1 MLKRR
6 NWRALRPLKTSSWTI
21 LSALEEA
28 DAASGAGIS
37 QITTDGALRQ
47 HARPIIIEDPD
58 LALPF
63 TRMLRARELRLAV

>member
-1 MLKRR
+1 M
-6 NWRALRPLKTSSWTI
+6 RPLKTSSRTI

-28 DAASGAGIS
+28 D
-37 QITTDGALRQ
+37 
-47 HARPIIIEDPD
+47 IIIEDPD